1 VSESSCR
8 SRPIRWV
15 CLSRIDELAR
25 RFKLVWAERPSHLSL
40 AGISHLATA
49 QMVVTRRFRSSI
61 VISRSSLPT
70 SVKKPVGML
79 LGLPLISYLSFFTE
93 ERGTLRLGRGSRRI
107 SKTNGPLIDDRRSTR
122 GNRFATGDRAA
133 IKETVGLRDG
143 PPLLEA
149 QPKILKSIDASN
161 SVGLRAGRASVSSDE
176 WHVDF
181 PKSLDHFE
189 FDLPSRLCQAVVVF
203 RPSFRH
209 AWLEAVGAIGDS
221 VLGDGPQ
228 HLLI

>member
-1 VSESSCR
+1 
-8 SRPIRWV
+8 
-15 CLSRIDELAR
+15 
-25 RFKLVWAERPSHLSL
+25 
-40 AGISHLATA
+40 
-49 QMVVTRRFRSSI
+49 
-61 VISRSSLPT
+61 
-70 SVKKPVGML
+70 ML

-133 IKETVGLRDG
+133 IEETVGLRDG

-161 SVGLRAGRASVSSDE
+161 SVGLRAERASVSSDE
-176 WHVDF
+176 WRVDF

-228 HLLI
+228 HLLIQGFQVFDSTMCLLADHGLKGHQHLERRLETDGSRRDSVLAGRLSHDRTDQVVSQDVRPNLLADQLWRLAA